1 MELCFKLILL
11 AVVFDLAMMGGQCA
25 ETSGQV
31 YQPNF
36 KKIIRNHYT
45 KNLITQLI
53 KQIESINSKK
63 NLNKEKALSNFLK
76 LQDEILAFDKSDEK
90 QLDMLLELMDALKQ
104 KKYHKNSNYM
114 RAGWTSVFNVYSS
127 FNKIWLL
134 LLLLLWKFNKTNS
147 IVSYLNILLFKNII

>member
-11 AVVFDLAMMGGQCA
+11 AIVFDLAMMGQCA
-25 ETSGQV
+25 DSNGSSRPSGDV

-53 KQIESINSKK
+53 KQIETINSKK
-63 NLNKEKALSNFLK
+63 HLNKEKALSNFLK

-104 KKYHKNSNYM
+104 KKYQKNSNYM
-114 RAGWTSVFNVYSS
+114 RAG
-127 FNKIWLL
+127 
-134 LLLLLWKFNKTNS
+134 
-147 IVSYLNILLFKNII
+147 

>member
-25 ETSGQV
+25 ETSGSSRSSGQV

-114 RAGWTSVFNVYSS
+114 RAG
-127 FNKIWLL
+127 
-134 LLLLLWKFNKTNS
+134 
-147 IVSYLNILLFKNII
+147 